1 MLTGKME
8 KYQESKFQSQTEAHY
23 LSYGENVIKKI
34 DNEVTKA
41 ENLGIKK
48 GVFLFEKSTGKQCKF
63 SHFMT
68 SPSVVWTN
76 WNEPPN
82 ILCCDSE
89 TGKYIY
95 LNLDEVELVN
105 NDGC

>member
-48 GVFLFEKSTGKQCKF
+48 EF
-63 SHFMT
+63 SY
-68 SPSVVWTN
+68 
-76 WNEPPN
+76 
-82 ILCCDSE
+82 LK
-89 TGKYIY
+89 KYRKAM
-95 LNLDEVELVN
+95 
-105 NDGC
+105 